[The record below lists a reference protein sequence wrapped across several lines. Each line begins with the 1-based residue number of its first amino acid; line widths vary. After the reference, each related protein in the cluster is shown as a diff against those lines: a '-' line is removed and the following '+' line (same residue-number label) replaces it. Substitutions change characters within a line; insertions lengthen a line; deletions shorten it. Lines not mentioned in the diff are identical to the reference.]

1 MPANYTRNTAAIQP
15 LSSTC
20 PADAGGLLPDV
31 GWLPPAPEASS
42 CRSWPTKAS
51 MLRPDA
57 GWLEA
62 PAGEFLA
69 DPTFV
74 TKKDPT
80 KRLLKLDDRVGFFI

>member
-1 MPANYTRNTAAIQP
+1 
-15 LSSTC
+15 
-20 PADAGGLLPDV
+20 
-31 GWLPPAPEASS
+31 
-42 CRSWPTKAS
+42 